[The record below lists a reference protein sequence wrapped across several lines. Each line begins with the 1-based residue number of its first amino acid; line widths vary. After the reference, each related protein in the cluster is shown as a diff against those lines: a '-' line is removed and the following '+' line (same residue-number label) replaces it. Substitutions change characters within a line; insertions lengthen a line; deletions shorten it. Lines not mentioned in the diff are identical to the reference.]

1 MTTVQ
6 KWTGRETRMLRHAL
20 RMSIRD
26 FAEHLGVSERTVSK
40 WEAGREA
47 VQPRPE
53 IQAALDTAL
62 ARAGN
67 EVHRRFRSG
76 LGLADAAELRQGAAD
91 IQAEGNG
98 GTSIA
103 DVTAVFRN
111 RAELSAHLPADRI
124 LDGARKVRAMGLS
137 LNLLC
142 QHYTD
147 HRWRQLI
154 EGGAQVRCLFLDPD
168 GSAIQAREREESFP
182 AGQLAALTKLNIET
196 MLRVRDRL
204 SGDLYGNVQSVV
216 VPDEPQAGEG
226 GRMARGGCW
235 APAGRHPSASAVPA
249 RPGAAPTLDGRALH
263 GGGAGRLPGVHP
275 GQRRGRGVGRT
286 RGGGACAGAVAG
298 GSTVPQ

>member
-40 WEAGREA
+40 WEAGRDA

-53 IQAALDTAL
+53 MQAALDTAL
-62 ARAGN
+62 TRAGN

-76 LGLADAAELRQGAAD
+76 LGLADAAGLQQGAAD

-98 GTSIA
+98 GTSVA

-142 QHYTD
+142 QHYPD

-204 SGDLYGNVQSVV
+204 SGDLYGSVQLALYDETLRFNVLLI
-216 VPDEPQAGEG
+216 DDLCLAQAYL
-226 GRMARGGCW
+226 
-235 APAGRHPSASAVPA
+235 PAS
-249 RPGAAPTLDGRALH
+249 
-263 GGGAGRLPGVHP
+263 
-275 GQRRGRGVGRT
+275 RGVDSPTFVMRRREPTTGLYPVYEQIFDSQWERS
-286 RGGGACAGAVAG
+286 R
-298 GSTVPQ
+298 QL

>member
-204 SGDLYGNVQSVV
+204 SGDLYGNVQLALY
-216 VPDEPQAGEG
+216 DETLRFNVLLIDDLCLAQAYL
-226 GRMARGGCW
+226 
-235 APAGRHPSASAVPA
+235 PAS
-249 RPGAAPTLDGRALH
+249 
-263 GGGAGRLPGVHP
+263 
-275 GQRRGRGVGRT
+275 RGVDSPTFVMRRREPTTGLYPVYEQIFDSQWERS
-286 RGGGACAGAVAG
+286 R
-298 GSTVPQ
+298 QL

>member
-40 WEAGREA
+40 WEAGRDA

-142 QHYTD
+142 QHYPD

-204 SGDLYGNVQSVV
+204 SGDMYGNVQLALY
-216 VPDEPQAGEG
+216 DETLRFNVLLIDDLCLAQAYL
-226 GRMARGGCW
+226 
-235 APAGRHPSASAVPA
+235 
-249 RPGAAPTLDGRALH
+249 PTS
-263 GGGAGRLPGVHP
+263 
-275 GQRRGRGVGRT
+275 RGVDSPTFVMRRREPTTGLYPVYEQIFDSQWERS
-286 RGGGACAGAVAG
+286 R
-298 GSTVPQ
+298 QR

>member
-40 WEAGREA
+40 WEAGRDA

-53 IQAALDTAL
+53 MQAALDTAL

-67 EVHRRFRSG
+67 EAHRRFRSG
-76 LGLADAAELRQGAAD
+76 LRLADVAELRQAAAHV
-91 IQAEGNG
+91 QAERNG
-98 GTSIA
+98 DTSTA
-103 DVTAVFRN
+103 DVTAVFRS
-111 RAELSAHLPADRI
+111 RAELSASLPADRI

-142 QHYTD
+142 QHYPD

-204 SGDLYGNVQSVV
+204 SGELRGSVQISLYDETLRFNVLLIDDLCLA
-216 VPDEPQAGEG
+216 QAYL
-226 GRMARGGCW
+226 
-235 APAGRHPSASAVPA
+235 PAS
-249 RPGAAPTLDGRALH
+249 
-263 GGGAGRLPGVHP
+263 
-275 GQRRGRGVGRT
+275 RGVDSPTFVMRRRDSATGLYQVYEQVFDSQWERS
-286 RGGGACAGAVAG
+286 R
-298 GSTVPQ
+298 QL

>member
-6 KWTGRETRMLRHAL
+6 KWTGRETRALRHAL

-40 WEAGREA
+40 WEAGRET

-53 IQAALDTAL
+53 MQAALDTAL

-142 QHYTD
+142 QHYPD

-204 SGDLYGNVQSVV
+204 SGDLYGNVQLALY
-216 VPDEPQAGEG
+216 DETLRFNVLLIDDLCLAQAYL
-226 GRMARGGCW
+226 
-235 APAGRHPSASAVPA
+235 PAS
-249 RPGAAPTLDGRALH
+249 
-263 GGGAGRLPGVHP
+263 
-275 GQRRGRGVGRT
+275 RGVDSPTFVMRRREPTTGLYPVYEQIFDSQWERS
-286 RGGGACAGAVAG
+286 R
-298 GSTVPQ
+298 QL

>member
-142 QHYTD
+142 QHYPD

-204 SGDLYGNVQSVV
+204 SGDLYGNVQLALY
-216 VPDEPQAGEG
+216 DETLRFNVLLIDDLCLAQAYL
-226 GRMARGGCW
+226 
-235 APAGRHPSASAVPA
+235 PAS
-249 RPGAAPTLDGRALH
+249 
-263 GGGAGRLPGVHP
+263 
-275 GQRRGRGVGRT
+275 RGVDSPTFVMRRREPTTGLYPVYEQIFDSQWERS
-286 RGGGACAGAVAG
+286 R
-298 GSTVPQ
+298 QL

>member
-142 QHYTD
+142 QHYPD

-204 SGDLYGNVQSVV
+204 SGDLYGNVQLALY
-216 VPDEPQAGEG
+216 DETLRFNVLLIDDLCLAQAYL
-226 GRMARGGCW
+226 
-235 APAGRHPSASAVPA
+235 PA
-249 RPGAAPTLDGRALH
+249 R
-263 GGGAGRLPGVHP
+263 
-275 GQRRGRGVGRT
+275 RGVDSPTFVMRRREPTTGLYPVYEQIFDSQWERS
-286 RGGGACAGAVAG
+286 R
-298 GSTVPQ
+298 QL

>member
-40 WEAGREA
+40 WEAGRDA

-142 QHYTD
+142 QHYPD

-204 SGDLYGNVQSVV
+204 SGDLYGNVQLALY
-216 VPDEPQAGEG
+216 DETLRFNVLLIDDLCLAQAYL
-226 GRMARGGCW
+226 
-235 APAGRHPSASAVPA
+235 PAS
-249 RPGAAPTLDGRALH
+249 
-263 GGGAGRLPGVHP
+263 
-275 GQRRGRGVGRT
+275 RGVDSPTFVMRRREPTTGLYPVYEQIFDSQWERS
-286 RGGGACAGAVAG
+286 R
-298 GSTVPQ
+298 QL

>member
-53 IQAALDTAL
+53 MQAALDTAL

-91 IQAEGNG
+91 VQAEGNG

-142 QHYTD
+142 QHYPD

-204 SGDLYGNVQSVV
+204 SGDLYGSVQVALYDETLRFNVLLIDDLCLAQAYLPASRGVDSPTFVMRRREPTTGLYPVYEQIFESQSVFEKV
-216 VPDEPQAGEG
+216 CC
-226 GRMARGGCW
+226 GRRGGMTSTGET
-235 APAGRHPSASAVPA
+235 GRVA
-249 RPGAAPTLDGRALH
+249 RCLH
-263 GGGAGRLPGVHP
+263 
-275 GQRRGRGVGRT
+275 
-286 RGGGACAGAVAG
+286 AVA
-298 GSTVPQ
+298 

>member
-1 MTTVQ
+1 MTTMQ

-98 GTSIA
+98 GTSVA

-142 QHYTD
+142 QHYPD

-204 SGDLYGNVQSVV
+204 SGDLYGNVQLALY
-216 VPDEPQAGEG
+216 DETLRFNVLLIDDLCLAQAYL
-226 GRMARGGCW
+226 
-235 APAGRHPSASAVPA
+235 PAS
-249 RPGAAPTLDGRALH
+249 
-263 GGGAGRLPGVHP
+263 
-275 GQRRGRGVGRT
+275 RGVDSPTFVMRRREPTTGLYPVYEQIFDSQWERS
-286 RGGGACAGAVAG
+286 R
-298 GSTVPQ
+298 QL

>member
-40 WEAGREA
+40 WEAGRDA

-142 QHYTD
+142 QHYPD

-204 SGDLYGNVQSVV
+204 SGDMYGNVQLALY
-216 VPDEPQAGEG
+216 DETLRFNVLLIDDLCLAQAYL
-226 GRMARGGCW
+226 
-235 APAGRHPSASAVPA
+235 
-249 RPGAAPTLDGRALH
+249 PTS
-263 GGGAGRLPGVHP
+263 
-275 GQRRGRGVGRT
+275 RGVDSPTFVMRRREPTT
-286 RGGGACAGAVAG
+286 RLYPVYEQIFD
-298 GSTVPQ
+298 SQWERSRQL

>member
-98 GTSIA
+98 GTSVA

-142 QHYTD
+142 QHYPD

-204 SGDLYGNVQSVV
+204 SGDLYGNVQLALY
-216 VPDEPQAGEG
+216 DETLRFNVLLIDDLCLAQAYL
-226 GRMARGGCW
+226 
-235 APAGRHPSASAVPA
+235 PAS
-249 RPGAAPTLDGRALH
+249 
-263 GGGAGRLPGVHP
+263 
-275 GQRRGRGVGRT
+275 RGVDSPTFVMRRREPTTGLYPVYEQIFDSQWERS
-286 RGGGACAGAVAG
+286 R
-298 GSTVPQ
+298 QL

>member
-40 WEAGREA
+40 WEAGRDA

-98 GTSIA
+98 GTSVA

-142 QHYTD
+142 QHYPD

-204 SGDLYGNVQSVV
+204 SGDMYGNVQLALY
-216 VPDEPQAGEG
+216 DETLRFNVLLIDDLCLAQAYL
-226 GRMARGGCW
+226 
-235 APAGRHPSASAVPA
+235 
-249 RPGAAPTLDGRALH
+249 PTS
-263 GGGAGRLPGVHP
+263 
-275 GQRRGRGVGRT
+275 RGVDSPTFVMRRREPTTGLYPVYEQIFDSQWERS
-286 RGGGACAGAVAG
+286 R
-298 GSTVPQ
+298 QL

>member
-40 WEAGREA
+40 WEAGRDA

-142 QHYTD
+142 QHYPD

-204 SGDLYGNVQSVV
+204 SGDMYGNVQLALY
-216 VPDEPQAGEG
+216 DETLRFNVLLIDDLCLAQAYL
-226 GRMARGGCW
+226 
-235 APAGRHPSASAVPA
+235 
-249 RPGAAPTLDGRALH
+249 PTS
-263 GGGAGRLPGVHP
+263 
-275 GQRRGRGVGRT
+275 RGVDSPTFVMRRREPTTGLYPVYEQIFDSQWERS
-286 RGGGACAGAVAG
+286 R
-298 GSTVPQ
+298 QL

>member
-91 IQAEGNG
+91 VQAEGNG

-142 QHYTD
+142 QHYPD

-204 SGDLYGNVQSVV
+204 SGDLYGNVQLALY
-216 VPDEPQAGEG
+216 DETLRFNVLLIDDLCLAQAYL
-226 GRMARGGCW
+226 
-235 APAGRHPSASAVPA
+235 PAS
-249 RPGAAPTLDGRALH
+249 
-263 GGGAGRLPGVHP
+263 
-275 GQRRGRGVGRT
+275 RGVDSPTFVMRRREPTTGLYPVYEQIFDSQWERS
-286 RGGGACAGAVAG
+286 R
-298 GSTVPQ
+298 QL